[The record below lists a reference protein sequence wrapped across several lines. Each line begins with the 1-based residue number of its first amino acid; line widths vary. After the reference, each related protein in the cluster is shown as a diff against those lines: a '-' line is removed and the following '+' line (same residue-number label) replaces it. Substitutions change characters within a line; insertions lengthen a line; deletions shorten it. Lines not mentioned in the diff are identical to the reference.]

1 MSGCARH
8 GCMTSADGQKEICRP
23 KNVRVFWE
31 RGPGPAQNAG
41 LHKKVVPGKS
51 LPSVGGHESPFHPN
65 CVQRND
71 QVKTRI
77 TILLLSVII
86 LVVLTGCD
94 SSKPKMPPVQSVENL
109 TLGTA
114 HPEDLG
120 ALIWIAED
128 KGYFSANGLKVNIKT
143 YDAGVRAAKDLLAG
157 KLDLATATD
166 FVVARSILN
175 GDDLRIICNICEVG
189 GETIRIAARKDH
201 GITKLS
207 DIRGKRF
214 GVALGSIG
222 EFALDLL
229 LVIQNIPIR
238 KIEKVDLSP
247 SEQISA
253 ISEGKVDALITW
265 EPFYSKISRELGTN
279 FVGWPIQSIQNYY
292 WFLLGTSEGIR
303 KRPQAIRNFVA
314 SLVSAENF
322 MKKHIDESERIV
334 ARKLG
339 PNHIESLWS
348 ELRFNIGLDDSMG
361 LIIKGE
367 MRWMNPDLH
376 AKDSAVPDILPYIYF
391 DALNSVQ
398 PERIKM
404 VH

>member
-1 MSGCARH
+1 MQIR
-8 GCMTSADGQKEICRP
+8 
-23 KNVRVFWE
+23 
-31 RGPGPAQNAG
+31 
-41 LHKKVVPGKS
+41 
-51 LPSVGGHESPFHPN
+51 
-65 CVQRND
+65 
-71 QVKTRI
+71 
-77 TILLLSVII
+77 ILLASLSLLCLLFWI
-86 LVVLTGCD
+86 GCD
-94 SSKPKMPPVQSVENL
+94 SPKPKTAPVESLENL

-128 KGYFSANGLKVNIKT
+128 QGYFAANGLKVNIKT
-143 YDAGVRAAKDLLAG
+143 YEAGVKAAKDLLAG

-175 GDDLRIICNICEVG
+175 GDDLRIICNICDVG
-189 GETIRIAARKDH
+189 GETIKIAARKDH
-201 GITKLS
+201 GIIQLS
-207 DIRGKRF
+207 DIRGKRI

-238 KIEKVDLSP
+238 EIEKVDLSP
-247 SEQISA
+247 SEQVDA
-253 ISEGKVDALITW
+253 ISEGKVDAVITW
-265 EPFYSKISRELGTN
+265 EPFYSKISRELGAN
-279 FVGWPIQSIQNYY
+279 FVSWPIQSVQNYY

-322 MKKHIDESERIV
+322 MKKHMDESNRIV

-339 PNHIESLWS
+339 PNHIDSLWS
-348 ELRFNIGLDDSMG
+348 ELRFAVGLDDSMG
-361 LIIKGE
+361 LMMKAE

-376 AKDSAVPDILPYIYF
+376 AKDSGVPDILPFIYF

-398 PERIKM
+398 PDRIKM

>member
-1 MSGCARH
+1 M
-8 GCMTSADGQKEICRP
+8 KI
-23 KNVRVFWE
+23 
-31 RGPGPAQNAG
+31 
-41 LHKKVVPGKS
+41 
-51 LPSVGGHESPFHPN
+51 
-65 CVQRND
+65 
-71 QVKTRI
+71 RI
-77 TILLLSVII
+77 ILLLLLAIC
-86 LVVLTGCD
+86 LEVLAGCD
-94 SSKPKMPPVQSVENL
+94 SSKPKTSSAQSVETI

-114 HPEDLG
+114 HPEDLA

-128 KGYFSANGLKVNIKT
+128 KGYFSANNLKVNIKT
-143 YDAGVRAAKDLLAG
+143 YDAGVKAAKDLLAG

-189 GETIRIAARKDH
+189 GETIKIAARKDH
-201 GITKLS
+201 GIMQLS
-207 DIRGKRF
+207 DIRGKRI
-214 GVALGSIG
+214 GVARGTIG
-222 EFALDLL
+222 EFALDLW

-238 KIEKVDLSP
+238 EIEKVDLSP
-247 SEQISA
+247 PEQIKA
-253 ISEGKVDALITW
+253 ISEGKVDAAITW
-265 EPFYSKISRELGTN
+265 EPFYSKISRELGAN
-279 FVGWPIQSIQNYY
+279 FMSWPIQSIQNYY

-322 MKKHIDESERIV
+322 MKKHMDESNRIV

-339 PNHIESLWS
+339 PNHNESLWR
-348 ELRFNIGLDDSMG
+348 ELRFVVGLDDSMS
-361 LIIKGE
+361 LIIKAE

-376 AKDSAVPDILPYIYF
+376 AKDSGVPDILPFIYF
-391 DALNSVQ
+391 EALNSVQ